1 MERIAVKIPLARL
14 MVAFKM
20 EFRKPEVNSVAPE
33 CKPDH
38 AVCRR
43 MEIYDINEKVF
54 R

>member
-1 MERIAVKIPLARL
+1 MQI
-14 MVAFKM
+14 VAAI
-20 EFRKPEVNSVAPE
+20 EAYLPE